1 MLWVKQE
8 FDCKRLSRRKNCLYS
23 ICPLFNVPMIFLM
36 CCLFNEKLAPLDGT
50 LHIVPH
56 CLFDCSLDEM
66 SEYKIHPL
74 DKILFILL
82 FLLDIYW
89 PLEKFFF
96 LEHGIDIK
104 CTHVQ
109 MQHNIVEVYKVNMTA
124 YLTFWAMSISIFDD
138 LSIKC
143 EARTWNFI
151 FDPNCIPI
159 NLPYPND
166 HCTHWMINKLYY
178 MLYTSVRIFQIQ
190 FLACNKTDS
199 HDKLD
204 SVNEEKSLGHNKV
217 SH

>member
-1 MLWVKQE
+1 MRNWRPWM
-8 FDCKRLSRRKNCLYS
+8 KRCTLY
-23 ICPLFNVPMIFLM
+23 
-36 CCLFNEKLAPLDGT
+36 
-50 LHIVPH
+50 HIVCSIVVSIKCQSIKSIRLIKFYSFYCF
-56 CLFDCSLDEM
+56 CL
-66 SEYKIHPL
+66 I
-74 DKILFILL
+74 FIGL
-82 FLLDIYW
+82 W
-89 PLEKFFF
+89 KFFF
-96 LEHGIDIK
+96 LEHGADIK

-124 YLTFWAMSISIFDD
+124 YLTFWVMSISIFDD

-166 HCTHWMINKLYY
+166 HCAQWMINKLYY

-204 SVNEEKSLGHNKV
+204 SVNEEKTLAHNKV

>member
-1 MLWVKQE
+1 
-8 FDCKRLSRRKNCLYS
+8 
-23 ICPLFNVPMIFLM
+23 M
-36 CCLFNEKLAPLDGT
+36 CCLFDEKLAPLDGA

-56 CLFDCSLDEM
+56 CLFDCILDQM
-66 SEYKIHPL
+66 SEHKIHPL

-124 YLTFWAMSISIFDD
+124 YLTFWVMSISIFDD

-166 HCTHWMINKLYY
+166 HCAQWMINKLYY

-204 SVNEEKSLGHNKV
+204 SVNEEKTLAHNKV